1 MHMIKLCTT
10 AVIWTRQIV
19 ISMITLM
26 IIKSNI
32 LQALAQQEQ
41 MDVKRKIDARQ
52 LTKMVIYII
61 LMALKAWIPFTF

>member
-1 MHMIKLCTT
+1 MIKLCTT

-32 LQALAQQEQ
+32 LQALAQQGQ

-61 LMALKAWIPFTF
+61 LMALKA

>member
-1 MHMIKLCTT
+1 
-10 AVIWTRQIV
+10 
-19 ISMITLM
+19 MITLM

-61 LMALKAWIPFTF
+61 LMALKA

>member
-1 MHMIKLCTT
+1 
-10 AVIWTRQIV
+10 
-19 ISMITLM
+19 MITLM

-32 LQALAQQEQ
+32 LQALAQQGQ

-61 LMALKAWIPFTF
+61 LMALKA